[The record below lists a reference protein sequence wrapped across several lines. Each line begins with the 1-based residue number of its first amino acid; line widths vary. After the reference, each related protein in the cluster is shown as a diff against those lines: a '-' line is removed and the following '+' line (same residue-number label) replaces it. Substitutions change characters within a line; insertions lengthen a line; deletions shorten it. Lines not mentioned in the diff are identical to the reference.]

1 MSSTKYFSSHLS
13 PLFSTDSHFSQI
25 VCKKT
30 SCWSSVT
37 YIQRHTNSI
46 GFILQLELC
55 FSVVLVAVILL
66 VAEALL

>member
-1 MSSTKYFSSHLS
+1 MYSFSSHLS
-13 PLFSTDSHFSQI
+13 PLFSMDSHFFSDCMQ
-25 VCKKT
+25 KT

-37 YIQRHTNSI
+37 YIQKTHTNSM